1 MRIAAEKFSLGKR
14 RIINSSSE
22 CKHDM
27 SKILPLLFQSHSEAV
42 ELYNTEIVQ
51 TPVEARNRC
60 LEANLLNSKIMQCV
74 QKHFPNDWI
83 LGKYKRFIVRKDGY
97 LILFK
102 KLDKKDMPMNIKTKS
117 SIAIENQLQKSLF
130 DDMGDVFEP
139 VVFFGYRK
147 DRFGNIHSP
156 KLVYIDEGKV
166 RFEITEKEIVNA
178 TINHAPISFHQ
189 SESASIQIKKNART
203 RLEEAANE

>member
-1 MRIAAEKFSLGKR
+1 M
-14 RIINSSSE
+14 
-22 CKHDM
+22 
-27 SKILPLLFQSHSEAV
+27 
-42 ELYNTEIVQ
+42 
-51 TPVEARNRC
+51 
-60 LEANLLNSKIMQCV
+60 
-74 QKHFPNDWI
+74 
-83 LGKYKRFIVRKDGY
+83 
-97 LILFK
+97 
-102 KLDKKDMPMNIKTKS
+102 
-117 SIAIENQLQKSLF
+117 QKSLF

-178 TINHAPISFHQ
+178 TINHDPISFHQ